1 MTMRAADRTPD
12 PVDISL
18 FEDDAVLS
26 WRDMVML
33 MLTISDNHATD
44 ALLQRV
50 GVG

>member
-1 MTMRAADRTPD
+1 MRGRVTMRAADRTPD
-12 PVDISL
+12 PVGISL

-44 ALLQRV
+44 ALL
-50 GVG
+50 

>member
-1 MTMRAADRTPD
+1 MPPTVLPG
-12 PVDISL
+12 PVGISL
-18 FEDDAVLS
+18 FEGDAVLS
-26 WRDMVML
+26 WRDMIML